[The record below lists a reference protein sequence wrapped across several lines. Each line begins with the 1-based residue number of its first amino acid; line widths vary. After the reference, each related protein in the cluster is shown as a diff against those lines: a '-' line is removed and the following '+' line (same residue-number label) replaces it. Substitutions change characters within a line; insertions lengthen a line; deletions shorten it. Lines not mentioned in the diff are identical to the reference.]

1 MRSSILAG
9 ALFLTV
15 AYAAAAE
22 EPVTR
27 IASGIAGGTYH
38 DIYAENMV
46 RELASYGA
54 TSLETSGS
62 GENYELLVAGKA
74 HLGFVQADIY
84 ASRIQEEPDFLKG
97 QVVLGRLA
105 DECIYIAGRRDGPV
119 KTVRDLGRPV
129 GDRAARISVGAENSG
144 MTGSWDYLLTLKPSL
159 AEADVLHTE
168 GIRSLEQLAEGELDA
183 VGWVTDPN
191 NLGHKM
197 LQNVNAERSLVLMPL
212 DDPKLASVLPD
223 GTRVYDV
230 RRVTTKKGVLRSQQI
245 DTVCTGALVVG
256 RRDLMAPGLEAT
268 VTKLLQQNRERIVS
282 GR

>member
-9 ALFLTV
+9 AIFLTI
-15 AYAAAAE
+15 AYAAAA

-38 DIYAENMV
+38 DIYAENLV
-46 RELASYGA
+46 RELAAFGA

-74 HLGFVQADIY
+74 QLAFVQADIY
-84 ASRIQEEPDFLKG
+84 ASRIQEEPDFLEG
-97 QVVLGRLA
+97 QVVLGRLS
-105 DECIYIAGRRDGPV
+105 DECVYIAGRKDGPV

-159 AEADVLHTE
+159 AEADILHTE
-168 GIRSLEQLAEGELDA
+168 GVKSIKQLADGEIDA
-183 VGWVTDPN
+183 VGWVTDPK

-197 LQNVNAERSLVLMPL
+197 LQNVNDNSALVLMPL
-212 DDPKLASVLPD
+212 DDPKLANVLPD
-223 GTRVYDV
+223 GTRIYSV
-230 RRVTTKKGVLRSQQI
+230 RRVTTKKGLFRSDQI
-245 DTVCTGALVVG
+245 DTVCTSALVVG
-256 RRDLMAPGLEAT
+256 RRDLMAPGLEDA
-268 VTKLLQQNRERIVS
+268 VTKLLQEDRDRIVS